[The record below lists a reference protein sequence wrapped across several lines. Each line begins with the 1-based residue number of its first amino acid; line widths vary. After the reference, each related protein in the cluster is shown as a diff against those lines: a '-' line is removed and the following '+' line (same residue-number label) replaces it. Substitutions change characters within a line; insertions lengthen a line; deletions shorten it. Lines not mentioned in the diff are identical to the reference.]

1 MATGN
6 RVILYYITD
15 GGRELAEM
23 ICDAMPGAECESF
36 GRDSVKRDWSTASAM
51 VFIMASGI
59 AVRSVGPHLRDK
71 KEDPAI
77 LVMDEKG
84 AHVVSLAGG
93 HEAGANDLA
102 RELGEITGATPVIT
116 TGTDANELTSIDV
129 FAKDNG
135 LLIENR
141 SLLPH
146 ISARH
151 IRQTLLKV
159 YNETS
164 LGTDTGIKLADDLPE
179 ITSAD
184 KADVIIS
191 SRLYDTKALILRPK
205 ELYLGVGVNSGT
217 SADEIEADARE
228 FLKANGFSALSIA
241 CVATHEKKKSE
252 PGLREFAARM
262 GVELKGFTTD
272 ELNTVEG
279 VEESAAAM
287 RALGVQA
294 VAEPAALLSSG
305 AKGLE
310 IKKVKHKNVTLAL
323 CIARRGTLQV
333 VGTGPGG
340 LEYMTPE
347 AMGVIKKAQVV
358 VGFKPYLDL
367 IEPLLAGKEVVS
379 SAMTQE
385 VDRVKHAAGLALEGR
400 RVALVSGG
408 DPGVYAMAGLAYEVV
423 RAMGDT
429 VDIEVVPGISA
440 LNACAARIGAPLMHD
455 FCAVSLSDRL
465 TPWDVIAKRLEAAAS
480 ADFVIVLY
488 NPKSKGR
495 KTQIESARDIIMK
508 HRGGETPVGIVR
520 SAMREDELVVVTDLE
535 RMLEHEIGMRST
547 VIIGN
552 SNSFISRDR
561 IITPRG
567 YENKY
572 ELGQ

>member
-1 MATGN
+1 MATGS
-6 RVILYYITD
+6 RVVIYYITG
-15 GGRELAEM
+15 GGRELAEK
-23 ICDAMPGAECESF
+23 ICKAMPGAECGSF
-36 GRDSVKRDWSTASAM
+36 GRDSVKGDWDTASAM

-59 AVRSVGPHLRDK
+59 AVRSVSPYLRDK

-93 HEAGANDLA
+93 HEAGANELA
-102 RELGEITGATPVIT
+102 REIGEITGATPVIT

-129 FAKDNG
+129 FARDRG
-135 LLIENR
+135 LVIENR
-141 SLLPH
+141 AWLPH

-159 YNETS
+159 FNETN
-164 LGTDTGIKLADDLPE
+164 IELADDLPD
-179 ITSAD
+179 ITNAA

-191 SRLYDTKALILRPK
+191 SRLHDTKALMLRPR

-217 SADEIEADARE
+217 GADEIEEDARE

-241 CVATHEKKKSE
+241 VIATHEKKKSE

-272 ELNTVEG
+272 ELNSVKG

-287 RALGVQA
+287 KALGVQA

-305 AKGLE
+305 AKELSV
-310 IKKVKHKNVTLAL
+310 KKVKGKNVTLAL
-323 CIARRGTLQV
+323 CVAQRGMLQV

-340 LEYMTPE
+340 LEHMTPQ
-347 AMGVIKKAQVV
+347 AMDAIKKAHVV
-358 VGFKPYLDL
+358 VGFKSYLDL

-385 VDRVKHAAGLALEGR
+385 VDRVKRAAELAGEGR
-400 RVALVSGG
+400 KVVLVSGG

-423 RAMGDT
+423 GAMGDT

-440 LNACAARIGAPLMHD
+440 LNACAARLGAPLMHD

-465 TPWDVIAKRLEAAAS
+465 TPWDVIERRLEAAAS

-488 NPKSKGR
+488 NPRSKGR
-495 KTQIESARDIIMK
+495 KTQIEKARDIILK
-508 HRGGETPVGIVR
+508 HRGSVTPVGIVR
-520 SAMREDELVVVTDLE
+520 SAMREDELVVVTDLD

-552 SNSFISRDR
+552 SNSFRSRDR
-561 IITPRG
+561 MITPRG
-567 YENKY
+567 YGDKY
-572 ELGQ
+572 ELE